1 MRVRYS
7 LPIRGTLRASS
18 PDPVNLDSWTFKFM
32 ANKHTGYIEQLII
45 EISDIPK
52 EQWPTLTEVEQNT
65 NSKTPRFPFDVN
77 KEVFKFREIEPYL
90 INLESYLSVFGL
102 EEIEFSNISQEWLPD
117 NDDER
122 VPMFAGFSI
131 VRGDPA
137 PVAEPLT
144 IEEIARCIVASNTS
158 EIETAALA
166 YFRIG
171 QAHMCNHR
179 YIEAVRHLYLCIE
192 YLFANGMHSEGTTIK
207 EFEKSEHLTKVVN
220 DLFFSETG
228 KHPNFE
234 RIRQKHPR
242 LSNAVDATGFF
253 RFLFNLRGE
262 IQHASPR
269 NITKW
274 HPSRQRELEDEAICV
289 MNVAEAICI
298 EIVIAKMRS
307 VPKSS

>member
-18 PDPVNLDSWTFKFM
+18 PDPVYLDSWTFKFA
-32 ANKHTGYIEQLII
+32 ANKHTGYIDQLII

-52 EQWPTLTEVEQNT
+52 EQWPTLTKVEQNT

-102 EEIEFSNISQEWLPD
+102 EEIEFSNISQECLPD
-117 NDDER
+117 DDDEQVSMR
-122 VPMFAGFSI
+122 AGFSI

-144 IEEIARCIVASNTS
+144 TEEIARCIVASNTS

-171 QAHMCNHR
+171 QAHIRNHR
-179 YIEAVRHLYLCIE
+179 YIEAIRHLYLCIE
-192 YLFANGMHSEGTTIK
+192 YMFANGQYGRDATVK
-207 EFEKSEHLTKVVN
+207 EFSKSEHLTKVVN
-220 DLFFSETG
+220 NLFFSETE
-228 KHPNFE
+228 KHPSFE
-234 RIRQKHPR
+234 RIRGKHSC
-242 LSNAVDATGFF
+242 LSGAIDANGFF
-253 RFLFNLRGE
+253 KFLFNLRGE

-269 NITKW
+269 NIKKW
-274 HPSRQRELEDEAICV
+274 HPSRQRQLKDEAICV
-289 MNVAEAICI
+289 MNVAEAICF
-298 EIVIAKMRS
+298 EIVIAKMQS
-307 VPKSS
+307 VPRSS